1 MEPIAMFF
9 IYIGCL
15 LSVLLVSFIFG
26 GLASLAFEF
35 DIFKCA
41 WVVAS
46 VILAL
51 FFAAEM
57 WKEVF

>member
-1 MEPIAMFF
+1 MIAIAIFF

-57 WKEVF
+57 WREVF